1 MKNTITIAII
11 FIMSILL
18 AFNFSNWLTQEY
30 SDVKINELIKKNDS
44 LLRDNAKLD
53 SLRIIY
59 KSEIEK
65 STAEINLLNKK
76 DESLILKISSIDEK
90 VKNLN
95 IKYEKAAN
103 HADSFNSN
111 DIARYF
117 SNL

>member
-1 MKNTITIAII
+1 MTKTIIQTLLFLLIAFFLINTIGNLI
-11 FIMSILL
+11 S
-18 AFNFSNWLTQEY
+18 SNY
-30 SDVKINELIKKNDS
+30 NKKINGLIQKNDS

-76 DESLILKISSIDEK
+76 DEALILKIYSIDEK

>member
-1 MKNTITIAII
+1 MTKTIIQTLLFLLIAFFLITTIGNLI
-11 FIMSILL
+11 S
-18 AFNFSNWLTQEY
+18 SNYNQ
-30 SDVKINELIKKNDS
+30 KINSLIQKNDS
-44 LLRDNAKLD
+44 LLKDNAKLD

-59 KSEIEK
+59 KEEIDK
-65 STAEINLLNKK
+65 TTVEINLLNKR
-76 DESLILKISSIDEK
+76 DEALILKVSSIDDK

-95 IKYEKAAN
+95 KKYEKAAN